1 MTHDE
6 KIAFLRGRDEETVA
20 PWVVSKVLGGDP
32 YWYVVAAKAGM
43 LELPH
48 MWRGRNLRIYK
59 QPLIRLIEKGLIW
72 NEEENHENG
81 QLQDQ
86 AAANGHER
94 TGSAVPAGR
103 AV

>member
-6 KIAFLRGRDEETVA
+6 KIALLRGREEETVA
-20 PWVVSKVLGGDP
+20 PWVVAKVLGGDP
-32 YWYVVAAKAGM
+32 YWYTVAAKAGK

-59 QPLIRLIEKGLIW
+59 QPLIRLIEKGLLW
-72 NEEENHENG
+72 YEETDHENG
-81 QLQDQ
+81 PLQNE
-86 AAANGHER
+86 AAAQGHDQP
-94 TGSAVPAGR
+94 GSAGAAGR